1 MKLTLTILGCGTS
14 IGVPSINGN
23 WGKCNPKNLKNYRS
37 RCSLHILKGDNSI
50 IVDTSPDLRIQCL
63 KNNIRNITS
72 VIYTHEHADQ
82 THGINDLRA
91 IFLKNKKKI
100 NIFANNE
107 TLKYLK
113 NNFSYCFENN
123 FGYPSILKANK
134 LKKKFSLGVN
144 KNKIDF
150 ESFEVKHGHINSVAY
165 IFNKIAYI
173 SDCSHLNKSN
183 LRKLKNLN
191 VLIID
196 CLRFD
201 DHYSHLTYNKVLE
214 IISLIKP
221 KKTILTNLNNEMD
234 YNYLLKILPKNIKP
248 AYDGMKF
255 NI

>member
-1 MKLTLTILGCGTS
+1 M
-14 IGVPSINGN
+14 
-23 WGKCNPKNLKNYRS
+23 
-37 RCSLHILKGDNSI
+37 
-50 IVDTSPDLRIQCL
+50 
-63 KNNIRNITS
+63 
-72 VIYTHEHADQ
+72 
-82 THGINDLRA
+82 RA

-196 CLRFD
+196 C
-201 DHYSHLTYNKVLE
+201 VLM
-214 IISLIKP
+214 IIIHILHIIK
-221 KKTILTNLNNEMD
+221 
-234 YNYLLKILPKNIKP
+234 Y
-248 AYDGMKF
+248 
-255 NI
+255 